1 MGAKSFEKNY
11 EELMN
16 TIKVM
21 EKNDIPLKDL
31 LKNFEKASLL
41 YEKCILELE
50 EAKKKITIIKENKNS
65 ITESIFE
72 ESEE

>member
-11 EELMN
+11 EELME
-16 TIKVM
+16 TIKTM
-21 EKNDIPLKDL
+21 ERSDIPLKDL

-41 YEKCILELE
+41 YEKCISELE

-72 ESEE
+72 EREE